1 MVAEPSIEVDMAD
14 RGCSFLHL
22 QGIVLPNLCI
32 ESALLMKAPPLKS
45 PTSTS
50 TINGKIVTTSDLSHE
65 TSFEATYS
73 PTPTSLDAHDHSDSE
88 ASSAAAAI
96 TTPQQ
101 HSIKRG
107 RGKGIIALCRQ
118 GGTSFVKDSRT
129 LQELGLI
136 GARPSILLAIN
147 HMKIG
152 ASMDSNAS
160 DWVSSLRSHMYAL
173 EERLCSVNEFVQI
186 DFSSTDPEGKIDH
199 ASSKSKIPNE
209 KKTRSGHH
217 YFLTNP
223 SVNDDKKEEDRESE
237 GGNATSSYAI
247 IDKRE
252 APCDKS
258 MEAQVNDPVITTS
271 SPSSDSEGRAR
282 KGRIK
287 LLEALNTLFIEAY
300 NNFLVN
306 NSTGRYSGGSVH
318 VSIIHHLHYK
328 WKTVIDDLDDSSVI
342 HMIIDSNSPS
352 FQYDSDSENLNGGL
366 SSIRR
371 GAGTGTVLGK
381 STAETR
387 LAQLFLPVPDRVT
400 MPLSSSSSS
409 SSSSSYTIKAEQQEG
424 FQQWPKSY
432 HLYRYIPS
440 LLQRAGIAVQPS
452 LSVNPLQAAGRFDY
466 ITSESYQAATAES
479 ANIHF
484 NPIMSNPKSTTAAA
498 PTSTATT
505 TTATVRSSKPRRPRP
520 VNNKSNNNN
529 NNSSSTAKA
538 TEGSADKLNP
548 AYGDIDATDTS
559 IPLRKKAAH
568 LDKEGITSSSSSSSS
583 SSNVGSSSS
592 SSNQGAAAKST
603 SDGRMK

>member
-1 MVAEPSIEVDMAD
+1 
-14 RGCSFLHL
+14 
-22 QGIVLPNLCI
+22 
-32 ESALLMKAPPLKS
+32 MKAPPLKS

-65 TSFEATYS
+65 TSFEATYP
-73 PTPTSLDAHDHSDSE
+73 PTPTSVDAHDHSDSE
-88 ASSAAAAI
+88 VVVAAAAII

-186 DFSSTDPEGKIDH
+186 DCSSTDPEGKIDH
-199 ASSKSKIPNE
+199 ASSKSKIPSE

-223 SVNDDKKEEDRESE
+223 SVNDDKKDEE
-237 GGNATSSYAI
+237 GGLEGGHASSSYGT

-252 APCDKS
+252 APRDKS
-258 MEAQVNDPVITTS
+258 IEAQVNDPVIATS
-271 SPSSDSEGRAR
+271 SPSSDSEGRAM

-287 LLEALNTLFIEAY
+287 LLDALNTAFLEAY

-306 NSTGRYSGGSVH
+306 NSTGRYSGGSAH
-318 VSIIHHLHYK
+318 VSIIQHLHCK
-328 WKTVIDDLDDSSVI
+328 WKAIIDGLDDSSLI
-342 HMIIDSNSPS
+342 HMIIDSNSSS

-381 STAETR
+381 STAETQ
-387 LAQLFLPVPDRVT
+387 LAQLFLPFPDRVT
-400 MPLSSSSSS
+400 MPL
-409 SSSSSYTIKAEQQEG
+409 SSSSYTIKAEQQEG

-466 ITSESYQAATAES
+466 ITSESYQAATADS

-484 NPIMSNPKSTTAAA
+484 NPTMSNPKSTTATA
-498 PTSTATT
+498 PTTTATT
-505 TTATVRSSKPRRPRP
+505 TTATVRGSKPRRPRP
-520 VNNKSNNNN
+520 TNNKSNNNN
-529 NNSSSTAKA
+529 SSTAKA
-538 TEGSADKLNP
+538 SEGSADKLNP
-548 AYGDIDATDTS
+548 AYGDMDATDAS

-568 LDKEGITSSSSSSSS
+568 LDKEGTTSSSSS

-592 SSNQGAAAKST
+592 SSSNQGAATKST